1 MALIKTKMIIT
12 NGAFLI
18 RGRILI
24 NWQVQDESLRRN
36 GNSWAQEVSDT
47 FVKVLTD
54 PVSGKSG
61 RAKFYATPNRPP
73 RGTKVPKISLS
84 REGEIN
90 ILEFIILVKNRPL
103 E

>member
-1 MALIKTKMIIT
+1 MALIKTQMIFK
-12 NGAFLI
+12 NGASYLI
-18 RGRILI
+18 GKCKMK
-24 NWQVQDESLRRN
+24 V
-36 GNSWAQEVSDT
+36 GNSWTQEVSEM
-47 FVKVLTD
+47 FVKVVTD
-54 PVSGKSG
+54 LVSGKSG

-73 RGTKVPKISLS
+73 RGTKVPTISLS